1 VSRAIKNPFRS
12 AYRSFVSPIARG
24 VIKAARRDF
33 EAAIIV
39 PLEGSLG
46 LKMWRYAVG
55 CAAGI
60 ASGLPVRHDV
70 SLIDDD
76 ASDPDFM
83 EGVFPE
89 IALQKAPGA
98 ITRLYQRYFFTS
110 DPDGDPMA
118 YDETILSSKR
128 PRYMGGSYLNA
139 AYIEGHEIALREKFA
154 FRPVLTEESR
164 FIFSSIY
171 MEELPVAVH
180 LAPGIVSG
188 RYFRAAVR
196 LMSERLAPAKPVFFV
211 FSRDDEPDADILSD
225 TGEEFVYVD
234 EDQGGE
240 AARMYL
246 MSRCKH
252 FIISN
257 SLSGWWPALLSQETP
272 DKIVMLPDKWLGESR
287 HDAAGAM
294 SRHGWVILPY

>member
-1 VSRAIKNPFRS
+1 MKNPFRS
-12 AYRSFVSPIARG
+12 AYRPIVAPIAQA

-33 EAAIIV
+33 EPAIVV

-46 LKMWRYAVG
+46 LKMWRYAIGHV
-55 CAAGI
+55 AGI
-60 ASGLPVRHDV
+60 ASGLTVRYDV

-89 IALQKAPGA
+89 ICLQKAPSA
-98 ITRLYQRYFFTS
+98 MTRLYRRYFCTG
-110 DPDGDPMA
+110 DPDGAPMA
-118 YDETILSSKR
+118 YDEALLSSKR
-128 PRYMGGSYLNA
+128 PRYMGGRYLNA
-139 AYIEGHEIALREKFA
+139 AYIEGHESALREKFA

-164 FIFSSIY
+164 FIFSSVY

-180 LAPGIVSG
+180 LTTGTVSG

-196 LMSERLAPAKPVFFV
+196 MMSERLAPAKPAFFV
-211 FSRDDEPDADILSD
+211 FSSNDEPDSDILSD

-234 EDQGGE
+234 ENQGGE

-252 FIISN
+252 FVISN
-257 SLSGWWPALLSQETP
+257 SLSAWWPALLSEETP
-272 DKIVMLPDKWLGESR
+272 DKIVMMPDKWLGESR
-287 HDAAGAM
+287 QNAAGAM
-294 SRHGWVILPY
+294 SAPGWTVLSGE